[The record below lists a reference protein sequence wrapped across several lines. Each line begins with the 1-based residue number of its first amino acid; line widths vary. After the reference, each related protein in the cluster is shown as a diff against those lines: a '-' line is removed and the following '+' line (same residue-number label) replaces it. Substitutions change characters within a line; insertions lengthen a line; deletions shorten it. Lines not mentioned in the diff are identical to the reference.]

1 MCLRKYLNN
10 IPENCAAGKRSKK
23 YMQKINL
30 NIACGY
36 NTLEEFINLDNS
48 LFLKLSQSPFYFL
61 IKPFLSADHRQWV
74 EKFRLASKTGVLKR
88 QDCRKAFKYKNN
100 SVDHILCSHFL
111 EHLFHDQGQFLI
123 SEFYRILKPGGTIHI
138 ILPDLEKMTREYIK
152 KEDPCAADEFMA
164 SILAYEKSG
173 ISLRAKILDVTGNYG
188 FHHLWMYDKKS
199 IKKKLE
205 DAGFTVFQYLEVPS
219 SSFLKDDGS
228 LHIFGK
234 VVNSGAGIKK
244 VF

>member
-1 MCLRKYLNN
+1 MRLKYN
-10 IPENCAAGKRSKK
+10 R
-23 YMQKINL
+23 MQKINL
-30 NIACGY
+30 NVASGY
-36 NTLEEFINLDNS
+36 NTIEGFINLDNS
-48 LFLKLSQSPFYFL
+48 LFLKLSRFPFYFL

-74 EKFRLASKTGVLKR
+74 GKFKSASNTGVFKR

-111 EHLFHDQGQFLI
+111 EHLFLNEGQFLI

-138 ILPDLEKMTREYIK
+138 ILPDLEKIIQAYMKRK
-152 KEDPCAADEFMA
+152 DPYAADEFMA
-164 SILAYEKSG
+164 TILAYGKGGLS
-173 ISLRAKILDVTGNYG
+173 IRAKILDVTGNYG

-205 DAGFTVFQYLEVPS
+205 DSGFTIFEHLDVPS
-219 SSFLKDDGS
+219 AFYLKNDGS

-234 VVNSGAGIKK
+234 VNDKSNVSSYESR
-244 VF
+244 